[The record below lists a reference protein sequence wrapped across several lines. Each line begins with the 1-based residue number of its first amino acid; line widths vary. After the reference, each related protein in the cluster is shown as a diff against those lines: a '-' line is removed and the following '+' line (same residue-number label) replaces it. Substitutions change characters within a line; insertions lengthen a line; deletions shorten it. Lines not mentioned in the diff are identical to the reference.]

1 MLSIIQ
7 RVSKAS
13 VCIKNKKIAS
23 INNGL
28 LLLLGV
34 FQADDKIDIKYT
46 VNKVCNLRIFPD
58 GNNKMNYSLKDING
72 EILVISQFTLCSDI
86 KKGRR
91 PSFLN
96 AAKPEQGK
104 NIYNKFI
111 QELKKEIISVK
122 TGIFGENMSVSLIN
136 SGPVTLIIDSKN
148 D

>member
-1 MLSIIQ
+1 MNFL
-7 RVSKAS
+7 
-13 VCIKNKKIAS
+13 
-23 INNGL
+23 
-28 LLLLGV
+28 
-34 FQADDKIDIKYT
+34 
-46 VNKVCNLRIFPD
+46 
-58 GNNKMNYSLKDING
+58 KMNYSLKDING

-122 TGIFGENMSVSLIN
+122 TGIFGEDMSVSLIN